1 MGLLREEQQGLY
13 KSMTLVAL
21 AAVLSRVLGF
31 FREMAIAYRF
41 GATMETDAYLVAI
54 LLPTILFYAF
64 SDALKNTFI
73 TVFTS
78 FKKEESAAS
87 FVNTLALYLAAVL
100 FILVVLAVIFAP
112 QVVYLLAPGFKGEV
126 FTLTVGLTRILV
138 PGIFFMGLAGLAT
151 GFLHS
156 HHRFFIPAL
165 VNVPHNSI
173 VIISALYLGLR
184 YGVVGLAWGSLLAVA
199 SQLLIQVPSLCRTT
213 FKLRP
218 GLSLRHPGIQRVF
231 VLLPAIVLSS
241 AVLELKHLL
250 DRLFASFLA
259 PGSIAAL
266 NYAERIYV
274 LPQGIFASAVIIVL
288 YPTLVELLAEKDMDA
303 FTAQIKRG
311 VSLLFFVL
319 LPVTAGLIILRRP
332 LVEFLFQRGAF
343 DASATELT
351 TYALLFYTPGL
362 VGFALHY
369 FCNRIY
375 FALQEV
381 RTLAFVNLAMVVSNA
396 VFNFLLMPLLGHG
409 GIALGTSLAFTLGSL
424 WLFVIFTQRL
434 QLSFLDLLLRP
445 FYRSALAA
453 VLMSAFLYLFL
464 FLWTEIMGQSFA
476 GLKIIMMSSALGAAV
491 YFCSSL
497 LLRIPEAAEISRFL
511 KGLIK
516 KTLAMRA

>member
-1 MGLLREEQQGLY
+1 MSEERQGLF

-78 FKKEESAAS
+78 FKKEENAAS
-87 FVNTLALYLAAVL
+87 FVNTLALYLAAIL
-100 FILVVLAVIFAP
+100 FVLVVLAVIFAP
-112 QVVYLLAPGFKGEV
+112 GLVFLLAPGFKGEAFRLAV
-126 FTLTVGLTRILV
+126 ELTRILA

-156 HHRFFIPAL
+156 HHRFLIPAL
-165 VNVPHNSI
+165 VNVPHNII
-173 VIISALYLGLR
+173 VMISALYLGLR
-184 YGVVGLAWGSLLAVA
+184 YGVVGLAWGSLFAVA
-199 SQLLIQVPSLCRTT
+199 SQFFIQIPSFFRVP
-213 FKLRP
+213 FNFRP
-218 GLSLRHPGIQRVF
+218 GLSLRHPGIERVF

-274 LPQGIFASAVIIVL
+274 LPQGIFATAVIIVL
-288 YPTLVELLAEKDMDA
+288 YPTLVELLAEKDTDS
-303 FTAQIKRG
+303 FTAQIRRG

-351 TYALLFYTPGL
+351 AYALLFYTPGL

-381 RTLAFVNLAMVVSNA
+381 KTLALINLAMVVSNA
-396 VFNFLLMPLLGHG
+396 VFNLLLMPLLGHG
-409 GIALGTSLAFTLGSL
+409 GIALGTSLSFTLGSL
-424 WLFVIFTQRL
+424 WPFVIFTRRL
-434 QLSFLDLLLRP
+434 QLSFGGLLLKP
-445 FYRSALAA
+445 FYRSALAT
-453 VLMSAFLYLFL
+453 VIMSAFLYLFL
-464 FLWTEIMGQSFA
+464 FFRTEIMGQSFA
-476 GLKIIMMSSALGAAV
+476 GLKIIISTTALGAGV
-491 YFCSSL
+491 YFCSAL
-497 LLRIPEAAEISRFL
+497 LLRIPEAAEISGFL
-511 KGLIK
+511 KGL
-516 KTLAMRA
+516 LRREERNL